1 MLIIAESGLFRDFRR
16 SSAVFEQS
24 SRAFDAL
31 RIERIQKGLPR
42 TLLKSAAQVTGGN
55 HHLVSQFLDGELRI
69 AGSHNPAQRR
79 FDVFIRIRKSLEQ
92 FFRRKRAGRFELF
105 LGLLRFPN
113 ARQQLRP
120 PLYIQRLEQIIAF
133 CA

>member
-16 SSAVFEQS
+16 SSTVFEQS
-24 SRAFDAL
+24 GRAFDAL

-42 TLLKSAAQVTGGN
+42 TLLKPAAQVTGGN

-92 FFRRKRAGRFELF
+92 FFRRKRSGRFELF
-105 LGLLRFPN
+105 LGLLRFPS
-113 ARQQLRP
+113 
-120 PLYIQRLEQIIAF
+120 
-133 CA
+133 